1 MRYPSTQRRDD
12 YPEPAPQPM
21 GGVESDVFVGDASKD
36 FSRWHLTSDE
46 LIEELE
52 HDLKGEVWAN
62 NKWQKRGKKLLN
74 NDGVREIITLV
85 RGHVNKFTFLAKLS
99 DDDVMDIMR
108 HLDEAMID
116 LLAQKW
122 EEFQID
128 MPDLDVIRQI
138 VLTMIYAGMTRG
150 LEGWTMDRV
159 GSIMKT
165 REVVMPQQQQPK
177 RSLIAGFFGRG

>member
-1 MRYPSTQRRDD
+1 MPYYPRVP
-12 YPEPAPQPM
+12 PEEVPQGQPF
-21 GGVESDVFVGDASKD
+21 GQVEQDVFVGDGNKD
-36 FSRWHLTSDE
+36 FSRWHLSSDE

-62 NKWQKRGKKLLN
+62 NKWQKKGKKLLN
-74 NDGVREIITLV
+74 DDGVREIVTLV

-99 DDDVMDIMR
+99 DDDVMDIML
-108 HLDEAMID
+108 HLDEALID
-116 LLAQKW
+116 LLSHKW
-122 EEFQID
+122 REFKVEL
-128 MPDLDVIRQI
+128 PDLDVIRQI

-150 LEGWTMDRV
+150 PEGWTMDRV

-165 REVVMPQQQQPK
+165 REVVMPQDRPQK